1 MTNKIDNANANADGN
16 ESKKARSSRRAAMK
30 KALPWVV
37 NICRLLL
44 AATFMFSGFV
54 KANDPLGTSF
64 KLQDYCAAVGLEH
77 VNEWVTL
84 VGSVA
89 LSFVE
94 FSLGV
99 CLLMGLN
106 RRFVATC
113 TMVFMAVM
121 TVVTLWLAVT
131 DAVTDCGCFGDA
143 LILTNQQTFVKNL
156 VLMAASLIVLRW
168 NRLQKRFITENS
180 AWLVSTPAMVGILL
194 YAFYCIYHL
203 PVIDFRPYR
212 VGADLVK
219 LREEPALGSK
229 MTYKLHE
236 LDVMDL
242 YIVDAETEEDV
253 TDSIIYREGYSFLL
267 VAPNLMTADEGCA
280 GSINVIYDYAVQ
292 HKMGFFCLTAS
303 DAEAQNHWTDY
314 TGAEY
319 RFFMADDRTL
329 KTMVRANPGLI
340 LLKDGKVVEK
350 WSNWN
355 LPEEGEGEELVW
367 QNRSL

>member
-1 MTNKIDNANANADGN
+1 MNDKIDNAKAKADGS
-16 ESKKARSSRRAAMK
+16 ESRRAKSSRRAVMK

-44 AATFMFSGFV
+44 AVTFLFSGFV

-64 KLQDYCAAVGLEH
+64 KLQDYCAAVGLEN
-77 VNEWVTL
+77 VNDWVTL
-84 VGSVA
+84 VASVA

-113 TMVFMAVM
+113 TTVFMALM

-131 DAVTDCGCFGDA
+131 NAVTDCGCFGDA

-156 VLMAASLIVLRW
+156 ILLGASLIVLRW
-168 NRLQKRFITENS
+168 NRLQKRFISENN
-180 AWLVSTPAMVGILL
+180 AWLVSTPAMVSILL

-203 PVIDFRPYR
+203 PVIDFRPYH

-219 LREEPALGSK
+219 LREEPVLGSK

-236 LDVMDL
+236 LDVVDL
-242 YIVDAETEEDV
+242 YIMDAKTEEDV
-253 TDSIIYREGYSFLL
+253 TDSVIYRKGYTFLL
-267 VAPNLMTADEGCA
+267 VAPDLTTADEGCA
-280 GSINVIYDYAVQ
+280 GSINMIYDYAVQ
-292 HKMGFFCLTAS
+292 HGYGFFCLTAC
-303 DAEAQNHWTDY
+303 DAEAQDHWTDY

-319 RFFMADDRTL
+319 RFYLADDRTL
-329 KTMVRANPGLI
+329 KTMIRANPGLI
-340 LLKDGKVVEK
+340 LLKDGKVMKK

-355 LPEEGEGEELVW
+355 LPEESENEE
-367 QNRSL
+367 